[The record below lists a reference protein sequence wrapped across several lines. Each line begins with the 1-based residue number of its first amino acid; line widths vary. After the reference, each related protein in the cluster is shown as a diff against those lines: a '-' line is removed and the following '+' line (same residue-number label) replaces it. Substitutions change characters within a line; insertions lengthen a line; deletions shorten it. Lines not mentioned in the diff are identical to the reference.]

1 MTSQVQPTARL
12 TTRQIG
18 AGVAFITMGVFLLV
32 VQNLALG
39 WLSLALLP
47 GLGLIFL
54 TWGLITRTPGL
65 LIPGGILAGIGAGAL
80 AIDLWGTAL
89 SEMQQGGIFML
100 TFSGGWGLIA
110 LLSAAIGKPML
121 WPLIPGGIMLLVSAA
136 AFGLSGA
143 QQALELAGRFW
154 PVIFIIIGLG
164 TLLRF
169 RRAP

>member
-1 MTSQVQPTARL
+1 MTSNIQPPARL

-18 AGVAFITMGVFLLV
+18 AGLAFITIGVFLLV
-32 VQNLALG
+32 VQNLALE

-100 TFSGGWGLIA
+100 AFAGGWGLIT
-110 LLSAAIGKPML
+110 LLSAAIGKPC
-121 WPLIPGGIMLLVSAA
+121 LLYTSDAA
-136 AFGLSGA
+136 D
-143 QQALELAGRFW
+143 E
-154 PVIFIIIGLG
+154 
-164 TLLRF
+164 
-169 RRAP
+169 